1 MNDWKVNTKL
11 RKTVE
16 ARFLL
21 SIMFWL
27 TARSY
32 GLIGNSIRVA
42 LETENI
48 FPKVCDAGHGKN
60 RITVTVAITLHWTPP
75 RNDSPSSARSV
86 MRVFI
91 LLRIWFHY
99 KKAKKNCFNVK
110 SNGVKTWGRTH
121 WKGIENIGNGMQ
133 RYVRQSIKSVHY
145 LPCSTNQKL

>member
-48 FPKVCDAGHGKN
+48 FPKVCDAGQGKN

-75 RNDSPSSARSV
+75 RNDSPSSASQ
-86 MRVFI
+86 
-91 LLRIWFHY
+91 
-99 KKAKKNCFNVK
+99 
-110 SNGVKTWGRTH
+110 GKTNT
-121 WKGIENIGNGMQ
+121 
-133 RYVRQSIKSVHY
+133 V
-145 LPCSTNQKL
+145 